1 MPKVTWRTISPELR
15 EEDWLKE
22 FNKAIESRRRKN
34 KPSYGAIADAA
45 QISRQAL
52 AYKLKS
58 GSFTMKEFSGIAH
71 FMKFPDEL
79 ILKLVK
85 TRI

>member
-22 FNKAIESRRRKN
+22 FNEAIESRRRKN
-34 KPSYGAIADAA
+34 KPSYEAIAGAA

-52 AYKLKS
+52 AYKLKN
-58 GSFTMKEFSGIAH
+58 GSFTMKEFSGIVQ

-79 ILKLVK
+79 VLKLVK

>member
-1 MPKVTWRTISPELR
+1 MPKVTWRHVSPELR

-22 FNKAIESRRRKN
+22 FNEAIESRRRKN
-34 KPSYGAIADAA
+34 KPSYEAIAGAA

>member
-22 FNKAIESRRRKN
+22 FNEAIESRRRKC
-34 KPSYGAIADAA
+34 KPSYEAIAGAA

-58 GSFTMKEFSGIAH
+58 GSFTMKEFSGIVQ

-79 ILKLVK
+79 VLKLVK

>member
-1 MPKVTWRTISPELR
+1 MPKVTWRHISPEMR

-22 FNKAIESRRRKN
+22 FNEAIESRRRKN
-34 KPSYGAIADAA
+34 KPSYEAIAGAA

-52 AYKLKS
+52 AYKLKN

>member
-22 FNKAIESRRRKN
+22 FNEAIESRRRKN

>member
-1 MPKVTWRTISPELR
+1 MPKVTWRTISPELIR
-15 EEDWLKE
+15 EEWLKE
-22 FNKAIESRRRKN
+22 FNEAIESRRRKN
-34 KPSYGAIADAA
+34 KPSYEAIAGAA

>member
-1 MPKVTWRTISPELR
+1 MPKVTWRSLSPELR

-22 FNKAIESRRRKN
+22 FNEAIESRRRKN
-34 KPSYGAIADAA
+34 KPSYEAIAGAA

-79 ILKLVK
+79 ILRLVK

>member
-1 MPKVTWRTISPELR
+1 MPKVTWRHVSPELR

-22 FNKAIESRRRKN
+22 FNEAIESRRRKN
-34 KPSYGAIADAA
+34 KPSYEAIAGAA

-58 GSFTMKEFSGIAH
+58 GSFTMKEFSGIAY

>member
-1 MPKVTWRTISPELR
+1 MPKVTWRHVSPELR
-15 EEDWLKE
+15 KEDWLKE
-22 FNKAIESRRRKN
+22 FNKAISERRRKG

-58 GSFTMKEFSGIAH
+58 GSFTLQEFSGIAH

-85 TRI
+85 MRI

>member
-1 MPKVTWRTISPELR
+1 MPKVTWRTISPEPIR
-15 EEDWLKE
+15 EEWLKE
-22 FNKAIESRRRKN
+22 FNEAIESRRRKN
-34 KPSYGAIADAA
+34 KPSYEAIAGAA

>member
-1 MPKVTWRTISPELR
+1 MPKVTWRTVSPELR

-22 FNKAIESRRRKN
+22 FNEAIESRRRKN
-34 KPSYGAIADAA
+34 KPSYEAIAGAA

-58 GSFTMKEFSGIAH
+58 GSFTMKEFSGIVH

>member
-1 MPKVTWRTISPELR
+1 MPKVTWRTISPETR

-22 FNKAIESRRRKN
+22 FNEAIESRRRKN
-34 KPSYGAIADAA
+34 KPSYKAIAGAA

-52 AYKLKS
+52 AYKLKN

-79 ILKLVK
+79 ILRLVK

>member
-1 MPKVTWRTISPELR
+1 MPKVTWRAISPELR

-22 FNKAIESRRRKN
+22 FNEAIESRRRKN
-34 KPSYGAIADAA
+34 KPSYEAIAGAA

-52 AYKLKS
+52 AYKLKN